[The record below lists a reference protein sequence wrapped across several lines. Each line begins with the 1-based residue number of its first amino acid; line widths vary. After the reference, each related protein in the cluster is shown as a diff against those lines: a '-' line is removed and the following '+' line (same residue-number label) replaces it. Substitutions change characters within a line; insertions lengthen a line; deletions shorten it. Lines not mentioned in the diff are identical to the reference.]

1 MLRVIEAID
10 IYAEID
16 AAIDSL
22 VDFSQFDL
30 LKTVIQR
37 VDKLTPIQLSVLIAD
52 VVSGGVFFDK
62 MV

>member
-10 IYAEID
+10 IHAEID

-37 VDKLTPIQLSVLIAD
+37 VDKLTPIHLSVLIAD

-62 MV
+62 MI

>member
-62 MV
+62 MI

>member
-10 IYAEID
+10 IHAEID

>member
-22 VDFSQFDL
+22 VDFAQFDL

-62 MV
+62 MI